1 MGNNDQLIRFI
12 IKNLVRKVEY
22 DVDKD
27 RFSINRIDISD
38 ELITRI
44 IDEGAQYG
52 LGPDETRE
60 LISRVASDLQIA
72 PFIDRSTSRTRVKEI
87 QTGVHFRLNFKNE
100 HLGPLTLE
108 ALCLETG
115 SFFVLESDIP
125 GLCHGDRIVS
135 VNKVWNISYEVSF
148 VVFRNGTT
156 RFPDE
161 YSLLTPG
168 KLESIDYFHQ
178 SPVYEIL
185 DAQQQFTKAE
195 LEQKTDSKPESR
207 KRLKNRY
214 VWAPKLFDPI
224 IFSLNLQSDTEEAN
238 ASFLIQPG
246 RKNPDQ
252 AKLVVNPE
260 LDLPEDET
268 KRKYVLWAI
277 LQCCTVNGDAG
288 MSTDMN
294 NIFAIETLKAGK
306 IKKTN
311 ANDTQE
317 LWLLTEKPVIRIFQQ
332 I

>member
-44 IDEGAQYG
+44 VDEGAQYG
-52 LGPDETRE
+52 LASDETRE

-72 PFIDRSTSRTRVKEI
+72 PFIDRSTSRTRVETL
-87 QTGVHFRLNFKNE
+87 QTGSHLRLNFRND
-100 HLGPLTLE
+100 HLGPLMLE
-108 ALCLETG
+108 ALCLKAG
-115 SFFVLESDIP
+115 NLFVLESNIP
-125 GLCHGDRIVS
+125 GIRHGDRIVS
-135 VNKVWNISYEVSF
+135 INKVWNISYEVDF

-161 YSLLTPG
+161 YSVLTPG

-195 LEQKTDSKPESR
+195 LEQITASEPKAR
-207 KRLKNRY
+207 KRSENRY

-224 IFSLNLQSDTEEAN
+224 VFSLNPQSDTEEAN
-238 ASFLIQPG
+238 ATFLIQPG
-246 RKNPDQ
+246 RKNPGQ
-252 AKLVVNPE
+252 AKLVVNPD
-260 LDLPEDET
+260 LDLSGEET
-268 KRKYVLWAI
+268 KRKYVLQAI
-277 LQCCTVNGDAG
+277 LQCCTMSGD
-288 MSTDMN
+288 TDKAHKTED
-294 NIFAIETLKAGK
+294 IFAIETIKAGK
-306 IKKTN
+306 IKKINTN
-311 ANDTQE
+311 DAQE
-317 LWLLTEKPVIRIFQQ
+317 LWLLTEKPEIRIFRK